1 MFQISTMANFND
13 KGVVS
18 LSITSKLALPS
29 YKNDIHDKGA
39 KRIIFTARIQCT
51 RLACVAGVER
61 SGGSGGR
68 KKGNIRERGNGLL
81 LSFAFSLISLPF
93 SRRTRRLELASII
106 N

>member
-1 MFQISTMANFND
+1 MANFND

-51 RLACVAGVER
+51 CLACVAGVER
-61 SGGSGGR
+61 RRGLGRR
-68 KKGNIRERGNGLL
+68 KKGKIRGKREGP
-81 LSFAFSLISLPF
+81 SSPFSLSRFPSSPSPF
-93 SRRTRRLELASII
+93 CAGRAG
-106 N
+106 